1 MSFSHPAIS
10 SLTLALPPARKVP
23 GKQTNCLQ
31 ESRENTVQKDASHT
45 DDLSETPQ
53 ERFVLP
59 VHGVADFLSMRGAK
73 STVLVLSPTGDD
85 GSTASVML
93 ARSMA
98 ELGRSVVLVD
108 MTVSGCPTR
117 LMAAEPDLPGMA
129 DLLFGETAFGETIHN
144 DRLSNAHIV
153 PQGLSPVLPSGK
165 ITERLMMIVGAL
177 SDTYDTVLLE
187 FGSADISGVLRLMK
201 YVDAEIVLSLPVA
214 DDERADE
221 ALLELATL
229 GYNDIMT
236 MSEQSSRERSAA

>member
-1 MSFSHPAIS
+1 MSFLHPVIS

-23 GKQTNCLQ
+23 GKQTSCLQ
-31 ESRENTVQKDASHT
+31 KSRENAVQTDASHT

-129 DLLFGETAFGETIHN
+129 DLLFGETAFGETIHH

-165 ITERLMMIVGAL
+165 ITERLMMIVG
-177 SDTYDTVLLE
+177 
-187 FGSADISGVLRLMK
+187 GVLAGLAALGGLIYFLRRRQAKGPLK
-201 YVDAEIVLSLPVA
+201 IWQSFRKKGNAEDDVPTLEDAVEVA
-214 DDERADE
+214 A
-221 ALLELATL
+221 
-229 GYNDIMT
+229 
-236 MSEQSSRERSAA
+236 Q

>member
-1 MSFSHPAIS
+1 
-10 SLTLALPPARKVP
+10 
-23 GKQTNCLQ
+23 
-31 ESRENTVQKDASHT
+31 
-45 DDLSETPQ
+45 
-53 ERFVLP
+53 
-59 VHGVADFLSMRGAK
+59 
-73 STVLVLSPTGDD
+73 
-85 GSTASVML
+85 ML

-129 DLLFGETAFGETIHN
+129 DLLFGETAFGETIHH
-144 DRLSNAHIV
+144 DRLSNAHVV
-153 PQGLSPVLPSGK
+153 PQGLSTVLPSGK

-221 ALLELATL
+221 ALLELASF